1 MTNTT
6 IRDYRPL
13 TIDRRMPF
21 IPTMLD
27 SLAFNLNIADL
38 SHRGKVK
45 DVKSALSYILIGR
58 GYSYDRLSALDK
70 ATADCAIRC
79 ADNGDY
85 ASALD
90 DLRTL
95 DFCLLAVN
103 RKRVSG
109 NWKWLTKVMKN
120 LKENNH

>member
-58 GYSYDRLSALDK
+58 GYS
-70 ATADCAIRC
+70 
-79 ADNGDY
+79 
-85 ASALD
+85 
-90 DLRTL
+90 
-95 DFCLLAVN
+95 
-103 RKRVSG
+103 
-109 NWKWLTKVMKN
+109 
-120 LKENNH
+120 